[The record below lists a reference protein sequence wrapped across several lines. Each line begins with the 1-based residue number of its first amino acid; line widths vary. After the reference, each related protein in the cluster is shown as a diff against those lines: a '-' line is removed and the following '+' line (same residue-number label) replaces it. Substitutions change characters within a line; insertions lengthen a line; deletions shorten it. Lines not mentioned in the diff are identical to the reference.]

1 MLVKALLE
9 YLGTLGP
16 WQWVLSFIGLIF
28 IVDAVIA
35 TTVLTHYWRTEIKPH
50 RNQPI
55 TTKE

>member
-9 YLGTLGP
+9 YLGTFGP
-16 WQWVLSFIGLIF
+16 WQWVLTVIGFILVF
-28 IVDAVIA
+28 DAVIA

-50 RNQPI
+50 RNESI